1 MEWFESFIQWVGGLG
16 VYASI
21 FVLLISFLLVI
32 ISMIVNHLV
41 TDVDLLGEHEIEIK
55 QYTQALQSATRKND
69 RSSLRSLRKR
79 EQEIRE
85 LQSFVSRQRMKV
97 SLITMGPFML
107 IFILLNLSF
116 SSIGVIATLPFDFP
130 FIGRNLFFNTWYI
143 FCYFTAYLPLSR
155 VFHVSVETQPIEP
168 KKSKKDD
175 SRKKKP
181 KKSKKDDSRKKKL

>member
-1 MEWFESFIQWVGGLG
+1 MELFESFIQWVAGLG

-41 TDVDLLGEHEIEIK
+41 TDVDLLAKHEIEIRGYTK
-55 QYTQALQSATRKND
+55 QLQSATRKND
-69 RSSLRSLRKR
+69 RSSLRSLRRR

-107 IFILLNLSF
+107 IFILLNLAF
-116 SSIGVIATLPFDFP
+116 SSVGVITTLPFAFP
-130 FIGRNLFFNTWYI
+130 FIGKNLFFNTWYI

-155 VFHVSVETQPIEP
+155 VFHVSVETQPLE
-168 KKSKKDD
+168 SNTTKKDD
-175 SRKKKP
+175 SRKKRQ
-181 KKSKKDDSRKKKL
+181 RKKRE